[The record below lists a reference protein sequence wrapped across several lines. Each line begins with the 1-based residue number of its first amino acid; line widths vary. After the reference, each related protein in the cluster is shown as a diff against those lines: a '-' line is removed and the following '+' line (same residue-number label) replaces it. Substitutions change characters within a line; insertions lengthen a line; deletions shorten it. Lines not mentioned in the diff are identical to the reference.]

1 MTRYGASCASSTRV
15 YIGQAPG
22 GRSRGLTE
30 EIGDDDLRNYFDRY
44 GTVTGVAQ
52 HRWEDSGRKKGF
64 GYMEFQE
71 FEGAQAALG
80 EHTVMGVALEV
91 KTYVQGDARGAPGA
105 ARGAPAHNPGNLQG
119 NPSTG
124 YTYGGPG
131 GGYNSA
137 NYGYGSDAKR

>member
-1 MTRYGASCASSTRV
+1 MAKRSNGERGVTGMTRYGASSASSTRV
-15 YIGQAPG
+15 YVGQAQG

-91 KTYVQGDARGAPGA
+91 KSYVQGGARGAPGP
-105 ARGAPAHNPGNLQG
+105 AREAPAHNPGEG
-119 NPSTG
+119 STL
-124 YTYGGPG
+124 
-131 GGYNSA
+131 
-137 NYGYGSDAKR
+137 

>member
-1 MTRYGASCASSTRV
+1 MAKRSTGERGVTGMTRYGASGASSTRV

-91 KTYVQGDARGAPGA
+91 KTYVQGGARGAPGA
-105 ARGAPAHNPGNLQG
+105 ARGAPAHNPGEE
-119 NPSTG
+119 PH
-124 YTYGGPG
+124 
-131 GGYNSA
+131 
-137 NYGYGSDAKR
+137 